1 MTSARPAVKM
11 LLTVVRE
18 EKQTM
23 KKQFAK
29 FYGMMPILPTPV
41 DAEGDIDREDIV
53 SLVGYCVGAGAVAVG
68 HLAGASEYAAVGRE
82 DRETIIRCVVEAA
95 KGKLP
100 VFIGAAACSVQD
112 SVYNAKAA
120 QDLGADMIMLCSPPY
135 GSGTPDEVFAFYE
148 RVCGAVNLPVIVQDT
163 GGSWEVF
170 TPDFLIKLY
179 HEIENIGYV
188 KAEGGHWLEKMR
200 ALMLRAP
207 EGMQIIGGAAGKN
220 MMQMLDM
227 GVTAF
232 MTGTEAQEIH
242 RSVVDAYLSGDRE
255 KAALLY
261 RTTLLPYLELYC
273 ANNYNKALKH
283 MLKRRGIIKNDALLY
298 PRVEANPVSEYLLG
312 ELDRVLGN
320 IEKDEP

>member
-1 MTSARPAVKM
+1 
-11 LLTVVRE
+11 
-18 EKQTM
+18 M
-23 KKQFAK
+23 KKQYRSFR
-29 FYGMMPILPTPV
+29 GMMPILPTPV
-41 DAEGDIDREDIV
+41 NGKGEIDYEDLV
-53 SLVGYCVGAGAVAVG
+53 SLVGYCAGARAVAVG
-68 HLAGASEYAAVGRE
+68 HLAGASEFVAVGRE
-82 DRETIIRCVVEAA
+82 DRETIIRCVVAAA

-112 SVYNAKAA
+112 TVYNAKTA

-135 GSGTPDEVFAFYE
+135 GSGTPDEVFAYYD
-148 RVCGAVNLPVIVQDT
+148 RVCDAVDLPVIVQDT
-163 GGSWEVF
+163 GGSADVF

-179 HEIENIGYV
+179 HEIGNIGYV

-200 ALMLRAP
+200 QLAQRAP

-242 RSVVDAYLSGDRE
+242 RAVVDAYLSGDRE
-255 KAALLY
+255 VADRLY

-283 MLKRRGIIKNDALLY
+283 TLKRRGIIKNDALLY
-298 PRVEANPVSEYLLG
+298 PRVEANPVNEYLLG
-312 ELDRVLGN
+312 ELDRILEP
-320 IEKDEP
+320 IEKAMK